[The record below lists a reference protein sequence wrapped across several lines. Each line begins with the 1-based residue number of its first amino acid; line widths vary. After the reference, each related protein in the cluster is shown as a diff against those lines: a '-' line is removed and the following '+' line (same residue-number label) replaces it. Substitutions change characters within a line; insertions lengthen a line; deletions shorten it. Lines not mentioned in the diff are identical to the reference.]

1 MLSVN
6 MNNRRCRCDDLGRR
20 LQEVNF
26 ALYDT
31 VLYLDAYPN
40 CRKAL
45 AHYHSLLEL
54 QRQLAAEYE
63 KDVGPLTPF
72 GNTCRERWDW
82 TATPWPWEQ
91 DGSCN

>member
-1 MLSVN
+1 MN
-6 MNNRRCRCDDLGRR
+6 MNANRRCRCGGDLGRR

-31 VLYLDAYPN
+31 ILYLDAYPN

-54 QRQLAAEYE
+54 KKQLTAEYE
-63 KDVGPLTPF
+63 RDVGPVTAF
-72 GNTCRERWDW
+72 GNANRERWDW
-82 TATPWPWEQ
+82 VTTPWPWEQ